1 MFTLDFCWTIT
12 STDKYAS
19 KIISQQREIT
29 LPGRIPEHNLQ
40 VLLLPLDTCIQGDK
54 FLHFL
59 YGSLLEWE
67 CLHQW
72 YSSIQGHMTLLVPSD
87 WSYHNTFHQY
97 IVDILIHQLV
107 RVHC

>member
-1 MFTLDFCWTIT
+1 M
-12 STDKYAS
+12 
-19 KIISQQREIT
+19 EIT
-29 LPGRIPEHNLQ
+29 VPGRILEHSLQ

-72 YSSIQGHMTLLVPSD
+72 YNSIQGHMILLVLSD
-87 WSYHNTFHQY
+87 WFYHSTFHQY
-97 IVDILIHQLV
+97 IVDILIHLLGQ
-107 RVHC
+107 VHC